1 MTEISLPPVVHIID
15 DDPLVCNSIRLLL
28 ATEGIDART
37 YVSADEFLKAIGPGD
52 DCGCIVT
59 DVRLPGMS
67 GVEMMT
73 HLAQRGLNLPVI
85 VITGHADVPLAVH
98 AMKQGAVDFMEK
110 PFSDVSLIA
119 SVRKALERN
128 FAPQEQ
134 DEIAQEIRSR
144 LANLTSRERDVLDG
158 LLNGKSNKQIACELG
173 ISYRT
178 VEIHR
183 ANLMKKTQAGSLPE
197 LVRMSIAVNN
207 RPA

>member
-1 MTEISLPPVVHIID
+1 MTKMSLPPVVHIID
-15 DDPLVCNSIRLLL
+15 DDPLVRQSIRLLL

-37 YVSADEFLKAIGPGD
+37 YDSADDFLKAVGPED
-52 DCGCIVT
+52 DRGCVVA

-67 GVEMMT
+67 GVEMIA
-73 HLAQRGLNLPVI
+73 HLAARGLNLPVI

-98 AMKQGAVDFMEK
+98 AMKQGAADFMEK

-119 SVRKALERN
+119 SVRKALERSV
-128 FAPQEQ
+128 AQPEH
-134 DEIAQEIRSR
+134 DGIAQEIRSR

-158 LLNGKSNKQIACELG
+158 LLHGKSNKQIACELG

-197 LVRMSIAVNN
+197 LVRMSIAVNS
-207 RPA
+207 RPS

>member
-1 MTEISLPPVVHIID
+1 MSEISISPIVHIID
-15 DDPLVCNSIRLLL
+15 DDPIVCNSIRLLL
-28 ATEGIDART
+28 ATEGIEGRT
-37 YVSADEFLKAIGPGD
+37 YVSADDFLKTITPD
-52 DCGCIVT
+52 DYGCVVT

-67 GVEMMT
+67 GVELLT
-73 HLAQRGLNLPVI
+73 HLAARGVSLPVI

-119 SVRKALERN
+119 SVRKALERSESQ
-128 FAPQEQ
+128 PEQ
-134 DEIAQEIRSR
+134 NEVAQEIRAR
-144 LANLTSRERDVLDG
+144 LSNLTARERDVLDG
-158 LLNGKSNKQIACELG
+158 LLNGKSNKQIAGELG

-197 LVRMSIAVNN
+197 LVRMSITVANN